1 MDVWISFFV
10 DDDDFCSAR
19 PRLIALFGYSDGN
32 EEEPLEPLVTPE
44 QESISRCV
52 RYSCICLL
60 SLLIKE
66 LSDFAEDLLV
76 QELENN
82 E

>member
-19 PRLIALFGYSDGN
+19 LRLIALLGYSDGN

-44 QESISRCV
+44 QE
-52 RYSCICLL
+52 
-60 SLLIKE
+60 E
-66 LSDFAEDLLV
+66 H
-76 QELENN
+76 
-82 E
+82 